1 MIIALSILCI
11 ILFIIAMSLGVTANN
26 YKEAYNRLSSEH
38 KDIIVAN
45 VLLREKLGKKRDK
58 TKP

>member
-1 MIIALSILCI
+1 
-11 ILFIIAMSLGVTANN
+11 MSLGVTANN

-38 KDIIVAN
+38 KDIIDAN